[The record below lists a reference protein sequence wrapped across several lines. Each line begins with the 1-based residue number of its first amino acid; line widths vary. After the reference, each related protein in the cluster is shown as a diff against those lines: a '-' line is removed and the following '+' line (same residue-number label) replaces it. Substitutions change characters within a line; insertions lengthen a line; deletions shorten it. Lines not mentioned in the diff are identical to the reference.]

1 MEPNAARLRGTSRL
15 LNAMTPSDFARLQK
29 HLQLVEL
36 APRELLADAGDRIK
50 HVYFPHS
57 AVISLVAVM
66 TESGMAETAM
76 IGREGVAGFEALL
89 GNTTAMHRTIVQVG
103 GPATRIAVRDLAGV
117 VPASSTLQAL
127 FHRYFSAL
135 FVQVTQSVAC
145 NTLHKLEARCARWLL
160 MAQDRARRERFELT
174 QEFLAEMLGVHR
186 PTVTFVARALQAA
199 GLIRYSRGILTILD
213 REGLEA
219 AACECYS
226 VARRAYAKAVS

>member
-1 MEPNAARLRGTSRL
+1 MNSNATRSRGTNRL
-15 LNAMTPSDFARLQK
+15 LGAMTPTDFARLQK
-29 HLQLVEL
+29 NLHPVEL
-36 APRELLADAGDRIK
+36 AARELLFDAGDRIK

-76 IGREGVAGFEALL
+76 IGREGAAGFEALL
-89 GNTTAMHRTIVQVG
+89 GSTSGMHRTIVQIG
-103 GPATRIAVRDLAGV
+103 GAASRIAVRDLAR
-117 VPASSTLQAL
+117 AMEDSSSLQAL

-145 NTLHKLEARCARWLL
+145 NTLHKLEERCARWLL

-199 GLIRYSRGILTILD
+199 GLIRYSRGTLIILD

-219 AACECYS
+219 TACECYS
-226 VARRAYAKAVS
+226 LGRRAYAKAVS